1 MYLVIGALILL
12 IIPAVIFWHNT
23 HCPQCKRV
31 FTRKL
36 EKKEKA
42 GLLPT
47 AISGKERRHYRCSHC
62 GNTWN
67 KEVYSDGL

>member
-1 MYLVIGALILL
+1 MYQVIGVIILL
-12 IIPAVIFWHNT
+12 AIPAWLFWKQT
-23 HCPQCKRV
+23 HCPNCKRV

-47 AISGKERRHYRCSHC
+47 VISGKERRHYRCSHC
-62 GNTWN
+62 GNTWDQ
-67 KEVYSDGL
+67 EVYTDGV